1 MGLDK
6 LAILDEY
13 ACAAGYDT
21 YADVPPAVRNLQP
34 THVGSIFQP
43 FPVRI
48 TSREFYTPYPE
59 LFEARW
65 GTPLPAEA
73 LAEYHARREEN
84 NAEAIR
90 RATMLGMLTA

>member
-6 LAILDEY
+6 AAILDEY
-13 ACAAGYDT
+13 ARAAGYGT
-21 YADVPPAVRNLQP
+21 YENVPAAVKALQP
-34 THVGSIFQP
+34 SHVGSIFQP

-73 LAEYHARREEN
+73 LAEYRARREEN
-84 NAEAIR
+84 NAEANR
-90 RATMLGMLTA
+90 RATMLGMMGT